1 MNASKM
7 RLWDRIHGVEPATR
21 QIAFRTL
28 GLASKHLGI
37 ELNQSFP
44 VPGDQICMNVL
55 SANWHCVALSK
66 SSRTTIGLL
75 MILPQEKESDA
86 KTHRS
91 PTPKAFSKP
100 HFLRN
105 AHRRASFLFAK
116 LWGCAAM
123 PACMRASSRRFSS
136 NRHYY

>member
-7 RLWDRIHGVEPATR
+7 RLWDCIHAVEPATR

-55 SANWHCVALSK
+55 RANWHCVVLSK
-66 SSRTTIGLL
+66 SSRTHNWTAHDTATGERKRCEDAFHSNSEGL
-75 MILPQEKESDA
+75 A
-86 KTHRS
+86 R
-91 PTPKAFSKP
+91 P
-100 HFLRN
+100 HFVRN
-105 AHRRASFLFAK
+105 AHRRAFFFSRSFGSARSL
-116 LWGCAAM
+116 
-123 PACMRASSRRFSS
+123 PACVRASSRRFSS